1 MIALLNKLLALH
13 LEPVV
18 KIDFSSLTAFA
29 GEDAVASA
37 SILQT
42 FTEETTKSIQLLQAA
57 LDMEKRTE
65 AARLSHKLIPLLTM
79 LGANN
84 LVQKLRILEKNDDEL
99 SDEGWRNLLTEV
111 IENVSDIV
119 LQAKAKCG

>member
-1 MIALLNKLLALH
+1 
-13 LEPVV
+13 
-18 KIDFSSLTAFA
+18 
-29 GEDAVASA
+29 
-37 SILQT
+37 
-42 FTEETTKSIQLLQAA
+42 
-57 LDMEKRTE
+57 MEKRTE

-111 IENVSDIV
+111 IQNVSDIV
-119 LQAKAKCG
+119 LQAKAKCW